1 MCRPRRG
8 TPRGHA
14 SATDLCEG
22 WPEYGG
28 RENSTEASQGEA
40 AFPALSC
47 HTVGLCPHRPGPG
60 PLTRPCWLPAAMRF
74 LLGGGCCDVT
84 LDQYC

>member
-1 MCRPRRG
+1 MCRPHRG

-40 AFPALSC
+40 AFPALWMVSE
-47 HTVGLCPHRPGPG
+47 LPHGWPVSPPPWPR
-60 PLTRPCWLPAAMRF
+60 AVDSA
-74 LLGGGCCDVT
+74 LLAPSGDAVPSRWRM
-84 LDQYC
+84 L